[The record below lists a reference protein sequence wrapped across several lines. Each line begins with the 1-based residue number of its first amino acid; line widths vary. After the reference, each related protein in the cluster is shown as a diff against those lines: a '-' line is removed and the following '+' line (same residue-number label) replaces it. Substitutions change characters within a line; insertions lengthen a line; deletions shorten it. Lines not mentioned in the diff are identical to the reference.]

1 MYLLHACAIEPS
13 TPLRPYFYSEV
24 GGCRY
29 IISKILFYNFYFRNY
44 SINLKFLKK
53 LVFFKHL
60 KFWIPLWLISDH
72 RKIGTSLKS
81 TIL

>member
-24 GGCRY
+24 RGCRY

-44 SINLKFLKK
+44 RIALKFLKK
-53 LVFFKHL
+53 WGFFKA
-60 KFWIPLWLISDH
+60 FDH
-72 RKIGTSLKS
+72 RRIGTSLKS

>member
-1 MYLLHACAIEPS
+1 MHPQLNHRPHCGPIF
-13 TPLRPYFYSEV
+13 TPRWEGV
-24 GGCRY
+24 DMY

-44 SINLKFLKK
+44 SIHLKFLKK
-53 LVFFKHL
+53 LGFFKHL